1 MSTEYE
7 IQMIPAVWVAITKP
21 NGDRARV
28 DVYAAHRALID
39 ASRQP
44 SPDRQMLAI
53 RTQLA
58 SILGVDVETV
68 AESEALQFNDSI
80 VAIVR
85 AQDEERKKKVLSIV
99 CSPPPI
105 PESPETSPAG
115 QTS

>member
-1 MSTEYE
+1 
-7 IQMIPAVWVAITKP
+7 
-21 NGDRARV
+21 
-28 DVYAAHRALID
+28 
-39 ASRQP
+39 
-44 SPDRQMLAI
+44 MLAI

-58 SILGVDVETV
+58 NILGVDVETV

>member
-58 SILGVDVETV
+58 NILGVDVETV

-85 AQDEERKKKVLSIV
+85 AQDEERKKKALSIV
-99 CSPPPI
+99 SLPPPI

-115 QTS
+115 PAS